1 MVIVV
6 GPRSRSARGSDGGVG
21 RSRTNTFIGWPGGW
35 MSAASENESFLILK
49 RKREEVGRALNRRG
63 TVGIPPWYWVPEA
76 VLPGACSGNGGRKKA
91 FQSRIRHAVR
101 VQEVGAREDQRE
113 PQPLARRSMRRSHL
127 VVVGGKAH
135 RSSVRRRRPHWPSRA
150 YVKCRT

>member
-1 MVIVV
+1 
-6 GPRSRSARGSDGGVG
+6 
-21 RSRTNTFIGWPGGW
+21 

-113 PQPLARRSMRRSHL
+113 PQPVEAAVAYAKQNLK
-127 VVVGGKAH
+127 VV
-135 RSSVRRRRPHWPSRA
+135 P
-150 YVKCRT
+150 